1 MYLVKITFDGD
12 TLNLILL
19 INNDLKLATNNVF
32 NPRNAMFISR
42 NDGNMETFFN
52 LKDDAVILI
61 NAFLSMTNDKYTQE
75 DIDEIEACKNW
86 HMN

>member
-1 MYLVKITFDGD
+1 
-12 TLNLILL
+12 
-19 INNDLKLATNNVF
+19 
-32 NPRNAMFISR
+32 MFISR